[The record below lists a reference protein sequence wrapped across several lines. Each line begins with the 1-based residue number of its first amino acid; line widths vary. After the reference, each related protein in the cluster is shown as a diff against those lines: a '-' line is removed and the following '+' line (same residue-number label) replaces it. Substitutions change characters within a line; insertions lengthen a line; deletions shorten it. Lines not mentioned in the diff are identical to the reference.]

1 MRSKQISVAT
11 VEQFLGGVFGQDL
24 HAKRVQSLA
33 GATLGVMRSCSLA
46 VSLIGQGLAL
56 ARGLKTKH
64 AVKQVDRLLSNPGID
79 VDALLPH
86 WVRHVVGQRPAITV
100 AMDWTEF
107 AADGQATLMLSL
119 LCRHGRAT
127 PLFWLSVETATLKDR
142 RNGYEYQ
149 ALVRLAEAL
158 PVGIKVCLVA
168 DRGFG
173 DRKLYRLLAEE
184 LKFDFAIRFR
194 GNITVT
200 AADGEARHAAD
211 WVGKGGRARILHGAT
226 VTADAY
232 PVPAVLC
239 VQAKD
244 MKEPWCLASSTD
256 LPPADLIKLYARRW
270 GIECGFRDAKDPRF
284 GMGMGEIHLS
294 SPARRDR
301 LWLIA
306 AFSIALL
313 TLLGTAGEELGYDR
327 LLRTS
332 TTKRRTHSLLRQGI
346 MLYELIPTMPK
357 HRLLPLLT
365 RFSSL
370 LQQQPVFAE
379 MFGPI

>member
-79 VDALLPH
+79 VDALLPP

-173 DRKLYRLLAEE
+173 DRKLYRLLTEE
-184 LKFDFAIRFR
+184 LKFDFVIRFR